1 MTDTM
6 VYNILKNALTPEE
19 REEAGKM
26 WEGKRKVYVSLPF
39 TGLNLLQCVDLLNEI
54 NEWGDKEG
62 FIAFSPVAILFT
74 LSYLPLEVRFEVAK
88 KTSSRL
94 ILACEET
101 WIFGNTITDLMGAEI
116 MFAAENGKP
125 VNYLQ
130 KCEGDFYLVRGGMV
144 NE

>member
-19 REEAGKM
+19 REEARKM
-26 WEGKRKVYVSLPF
+26 WEEKRKVYVSLPF

-74 LSYLPLEVRFEVAK
+74 LTYLPLEVRFEVAK
-88 KTSSRL
+88 KLSLQL
-94 ILACEET
+94 IPSCEET
-101 WIFGNTITDLMGAEI
+101 WFFGNTITNLMAAEI
-116 MFAAENGKP
+116 RYAGENGKP
-125 VNYLQ
+125 TSYLQ
-130 KCEGDFYLVRGGMV
+130 RCKDGFFLVKG
-144 NE
+144 EW